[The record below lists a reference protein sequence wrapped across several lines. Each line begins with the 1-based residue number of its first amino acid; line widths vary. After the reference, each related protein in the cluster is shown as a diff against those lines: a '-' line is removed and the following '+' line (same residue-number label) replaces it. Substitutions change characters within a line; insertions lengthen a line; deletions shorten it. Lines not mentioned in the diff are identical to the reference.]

1 MGRLTLSEQGEG
13 MEGEVRGRLGLELE
27 GVREEKPWVVCKMKK
42 KTFKIKM
49 NNKKKEQTDRGSISA
64 ASFDIM
70 TRLEECDSKP
80 EGFQVWFCCSQTQGL
95 EMRCRVYQYFKP
107 FPSGMETSQC

>member
-42 KTFKIKM
+42 KTLLK
-49 NNKKKEQTDRGSISA
+49 
-64 ASFDIM
+64 
-70 TRLEECDSKP
+70 
-80 EGFQVWFCCSQTQGL
+80 
-95 EMRCRVYQYFKP
+95 
-107 FPSGMETSQC
+107 